1 MSLHHPTDSESTLGR
16 SSKSIPRDAANSES
30 TSWQA
35 SQDAQQSFEPIHSHP
50 TSKTDPSSAI
60 EDLIDE
66 STARTIS
73 RRQTYASGHEGEE
86 WAEIERLISRMFG
99 EERKSNSEDEK
110 TRHSGVVWK
119 GLTVKGVGLGAA
131 LQPTNGD
138 IFLGLPRLIKRLL
151 TQGRKGTSAGKPSVR
166 TILDDFNVRI
176 ANICDTSR

>member
-1 MSLHHPTDSESTLGR
+1 
-16 SSKSIPRDAANSES
+16 
-30 TSWQA
+30 
-35 SQDAQQSFEPIHSHP
+35 
-50 TSKTDPSSAI
+50 
-60 EDLIDE
+60 
-66 STARTIS
+66 
-73 RRQTYASGHEGEE
+73 
-86 WAEIERLISRMFG
+86 MFG